1 MTDDRG
7 YESKH
12 RALWALG
19 DYTAV
24 ATEVVASLGPEL
36 VQASGIGAGDRV
48 LDVAAGSGNV
58 AIPAALA
65 GADVIASDLCP
76 DLLEQGR
83 AIAEA
88 RGVSLS
94 WREANAEALPFETN
108 QFDA

>member
-1 MTDDRG
+1 MVAINSEGKSVMTAVTD
-7 YESKH
+7 YENAH

-19 DYTAV
+19 DYTTV
-24 ATEVVASLGPEL
+24 ATDVVAPLGPML

-65 GADVIASDLCP
+65 GAEVVASDLCP
-76 DLLEQGR
+76 DLLERGL

-88 RGVSLS
+88 RGVG
-94 WREANAEALPFETN
+94 
-108 QFDA
+108 